1 MNKKTRQAVTCG
13 LCGGFL
19 NGLFGS
25 GGGVVVVMLLR
36 RIIADE
42 NKAHA
47 TSTLIIFIMSVG
59 SLLLYLAGGRFKA
72 GGVAHFLPG
81 GVVGAVA
88 GALWLKDIN
97 SDLLRRI
104 FGGVIAASGVVML
117 LS

>member
-36 RIIADE
+36 HIIADE

-47 TSTLIIFIMSVG
+47 TSRSSF
-59 SLLLYLAGGRFKA
+59 SL
-72 GGVAHFLPG
+72 
-81 GVVGAVA
+81 
-88 GALWLKDIN
+88 
-97 SDLLRRI
+97 
-104 FGGVIAASGVVML
+104 
-117 LS
+117 